1 MEQTMAHAAVRDHG
15 GAIPEVLLEER
26 RLGGWLK
33 VAAVDPRSG
42 EEAVAVGPA
51 TAPEQVRQ
59 AAIGKLRRR
68 LATKAR

>member
-1 MEQTMAHAAVRDHG
+1 MAHVATRDHG
-15 GAIPEVLLEER
+15 EALPEVLLEER

-42 EEAVAVGPA
+42 EEAVAVGPSA
-51 TAPEQVRQ
+51 NPAAVRQ

-68 LATKAR
+68 LAAKVR